1 MNKNLLLSMRNSPK
15 SLLMSIPKTT
25 FLFVL
30 FVLFSEFAQ
39 AQDKHF
45 TQFYAAPLTL
55 NPALTGSMPG
65 RYRVSGIYRDQWRGV
80 LDDPYVTF
88 GAAVD
93 VNFDVG
99 FFDSRYKDQ
108 LAVGLLF
115 VNDKV
120 PGIDFSTN
128 QISLSAAFHKGL
140 DYDKKQF
147 LTLGVQGTMAQRN
160 INYENLSFDD
170 QFNNVDAFVGP
181 TAEDLPGNNFSYADL
196 NVGLNYRYAKKTGL
210 VFNAGLAMHHVTK
223 PQVSFYA
230 TSTDKD
236 EEPLSKSSLYSKYS
250 AQLSVQ
256 LPLADRLFL
265 LPRVLFAIQGP
276 HTEVNAGT
284 NLRIKLNSFNNN
296 ALHLGTWARPVTNE
310 DGNTSLDALVALV
323 GIELGSVTC
332 GLSYDMNLSSY
343 QTYNQGQ
350 GAIEFSLTYIGSFDN
365 EDILCPKF

>member
-1 MNKNLLLSMRNSPK
+1 MNKNLLPLMSHSPK
-15 SLLMSIPKTT
+15 SLLMSVSSKTL
-25 FLFVL
+25 FLLL
-30 FVLFSEFAQ
+30 FILVSEFAQ

-80 LDDPYVTF
+80 LDEPYVTL
-88 GAAVD
+88 GAAID
-93 VNFDVG
+93 VNFDVE
-99 FFDSRYKDQ
+99 FDSRYKDQ
-108 LAVGLLF
+108 VAIGLLF

-140 DYDKKQF
+140 DFDKKQF
-147 LTLGVQGTMAQRN
+147 LTLGIQGTMAQRN
-160 INYENLSFDD
+160 INYESLTFDD
-170 QFNNVDAFVGP
+170 EFNDLDAFDGI
-181 TAEDLPGNNFSYADL
+181 TAEDLPGNNFGYGDL
-196 NVGLNYRYAKKTGL
+196 NVGLNYRYAKKSGL
-210 VFNAGLAMHHVTK
+210 VFNVGAAMHHVLT
-223 PQVSFYA
+223 PEVSFYA
-230 TSTDKD
+230 TSADKD

-250 AQLSVQ
+250 AQLSIQ
-256 LPLADRLFL
+256 LPLSDQLFL
-265 LPRVLFAIQGP
+265 LPRALFALQGP
-276 HTEVNAGT
+276 HTEINAGT

-296 ALHLGTWARPVTNE
+296 ALHLGTWVRPVTNN
-310 DGNTSLDALVALV
+310 DGNTSLDAVVAMV

-332 GLSYDMNLSSY
+332 GLSYDANLSSY
-343 QTYNQGQ
+343 QTYNKGQ

>member
-1 MNKNLLLSMRNSPK
+1 MNKNLLQLMSNSPK

-25 FLFVL
+25 LLLVL
-30 FVLFSEFAQ
+30 FILVSEFAQ

-80 LDDPYVTF
+80 LDNPYVTF
-88 GAAVD
+88 GAALD

-108 LAVGLLF
+108 IAIGLLF

-120 PGIDFSTN
+120 PEIDFSTN

-147 LTLGVQGTMAQRN
+147 LTIGIQGTMAQRN
-160 INYENLSFDD
+160 INYENLTFDD
-170 QFNNVDAFVGP
+170 EFNDLDAFNGV
-181 TAEDLPGNNFSYADL
+181 TAEDLPGNNFGYGDL
-196 NVGLNYRYAKKTGL
+196 NVGLNYRYAPKSAY
-210 VFNAGLAMHHVTK
+210 VFNVGVAMHHVLS
-223 PQVSFYA
+223 PEVSFYA
-230 TSTDKD
+230 TSADD
-236 EEPLSKSSLYSKYS
+236 DDDPISKSSLYSKYS
-250 AQLSVQ
+250 TQVSVQ
-256 LPLADRLFL
+256 VPLSDQLFL
-265 LPRVLFAIQGP
+265 LPRILFAIQGP
-276 HTEVNAGT
+276 HTEINAGT

-296 ALHLGTWARPVTNE
+296 AFHLGAWARPVTNA
-310 DGNTSLDALVALV
+310 DGNTSLDAIVALV

-332 GLSYDMNLSSY
+332 GLSYDANLSSY
-343 QTYNQGQ
+343 QTYNKGQ

-365 EDILCPKF
+365 EDIMCPKF